1 MEIEKVL
8 GVSRQ
13 QYERFRRR
21 ALECAGTVAERKF
34 VENWF
39 AVLEMAAEV
48 AEEDP
53 RVRRILEEAQ
63 ARLRPSPDQGG
74 PDDV

>member
-8 GVSRQ
+8 GVSRER
-13 QYERFRRR
+13 YEQLRSR
-21 ALECAGTVAERKF
+21 AFECAGNAAERKF

-39 AVLEMAAEV
+39 AILETAAEV

-63 ARLRPSPDQGG
+63 ARLRPFQDQGG
-74 PDDV
+74 PDA